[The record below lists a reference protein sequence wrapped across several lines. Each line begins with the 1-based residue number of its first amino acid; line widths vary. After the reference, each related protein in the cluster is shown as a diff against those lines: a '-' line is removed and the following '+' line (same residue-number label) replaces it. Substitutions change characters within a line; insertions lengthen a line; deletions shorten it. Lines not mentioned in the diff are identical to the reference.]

1 MRNLGGLVLCLLLST
16 GSLAD
21 VKSQEAF
28 DIRNH
33 LGSKGPYRTPPGDE
47 GLPLPPEG
55 CASLPKTI
63 WSCLHAPPG

>member
-1 MRNLGGLVLCLLLST
+1 MRNHGGLALCLLALCALSP
-16 GSLAD
+16 SS
-21 VKSQEAF
+21 SQEAF

-33 LGSKGPYRTPPGDE
+33 LGSKGPYRTPPRDE

-55 CASLPKTI
+55 CASPLKTI